1 MLTGPVAHTN
11 SRSEVAVDGV
21 SILGVG
27 AAFPPHYY
35 DQDALT
41 EKFLAVWGTRHRNTA
56 RLRALHEHAMVGG
69 RHLALPIEDYPA
81 LTGFGEANDHW
92 IRVGLDLGAAAIV
105 DAVERAGLEL
115 RDVDALYVV
124 SVTGIATPSLD
135 ARLVNRLGLSRHV
148 TRVPIFGLGCLAG
161 AAGVARVAD
170 YVLAHPDRVAVLL
183 SVELCSLTAQA
194 GDLSIA
200 NLVATG
206 LFGDGAAAVVVGGEE
221 RAAARPG
228 PRPPRIV
235 ASRSIFYPDTERV
248 MGWDISDSGFQVVL
262 SADVPTI
269 VAEHLPG
276 DIAEFLAE
284 HGLCTSDIATWIC
297 HPGGPKVLEAM
308 QTSLELPDDALDI
321 TWRSLRAVGNLSSAS
336 VLLILKE
343 TLERRAPAPGR
354 YGLLLAMGPGFC
366 SELVLLQW

>member
-1 MLTGPVAHTN
+1 MTSALAQPNAH
-11 SRSEVAVDGV
+11 SDASADRV

-41 EKFLAVWGTRHRNTA
+41 EQFLAVWGTRHRNTV

-92 IRVGLDLGAAAIV
+92 IRVGLDIGA
-105 DAVERAGLEL
+105 DAVIDAVDRAGLEL
-115 RDVDALYVV
+115 SDIDALYVV

-135 ARLVNRLGLSRHV
+135 ARLINRLGLSRHV

-206 LFGDGAAAVVVGGEE
+206 LFGDGAAAVVVAGDE
-221 RAAARPG
+221 RTGVRPG
-228 PRPPRIV
+228 RRPPRIV
-235 ASRSIFYPDTERV
+235 ASRSVFYPDTERV
-248 MGWDISDSGFQVVL
+248 MGWDISESGFKVVL

-269 VAEHLPG
+269 VGEHLPG
-276 DIAEFLAE
+276 DVGEFLAE
-284 HGLCTSDIATWIC
+284 HGLRTSDIATWIC
-297 HPGGPKVLEAM
+297 HPGGPKVMEAM
-308 QTSLELPDDALDI
+308 EASLDLPDDALEI
-321 TWRSLRAVGNLSSAS
+321 TWRSLQAVGNLSSAS

-343 TLERRAPAPGR
+343 TLETRAPAEGC

>member
-1 MLTGPVAHTN
+1 MTSTLAQPNAPGEA
-11 SRSEVAVDGV
+11 SADRV

-41 EKFLAVWGTRHRNTA
+41 EQFLAVWGTRHRNTV

-92 IRVGLDLGAAAIV
+92 IRVGLDVGAAAVI
-105 DAVERAGLEL
+105 DAVDRAGLEL
-115 RDVDALYVV
+115 SDIDALYVV

-206 LFGDGAAAVVVGGEE
+206 LFGDGAAAVVVAGNE
-221 RAAARPG
+221 RGAVRPG
-228 PRPPRIV
+228 PRPPCIV
-235 ASRSIFYPDTERV
+235 ASRSVFYPDTERV
-248 MGWDISDSGFQVVL
+248 MGWDISESGFKVVL

-269 VAEHLPG
+269 VGKHLPG
-276 DIAEFLAE
+276 DVDEFLAE
-284 HGLCTSDIATWIC
+284 HGLRLSDISTWIC
-297 HPGGPKVLEAM
+297 HPGGPKVMEAM
-308 QTSLELPDDALDI
+308 EASLDLPDDALEI
-321 TWRSLRAVGNLSSAS
+321 TWRSLQAVGNLSSAS

-343 TLERRAPAPGR
+343 TLETRAPAEGC